1 VPVIATHAKGAIYA
15 AVNANLMAMPS
26 ALVDPDFRA
35 ACQSP
40 PQAGAVPVR
49 WFLYVALQEP
59 RGHTLANSAKA
70 IATRKLHLRMLR
82 LLQDRMAEL
91 FLHDCPLP
99 AAIEFALMKEAIVF
113 SWHPSTLARYLAAV
127 QGAFTDLPLY
137 SEEIWSINLSSDPH
151 YRAAL
156 KAADAAARQAPA
168 SREIVG
174 MSKDDIVRILELEPS
189 PTVRSFIILTWV
201 TAGRLGDVAQLCARD
216 VRFPPPTT
224 PHSAALP
231 ISITFRKGKT
241 VPRRGPYTVD
251 SQVTQAWATEVKAF
265 LAGTQPSDP
274 LFTSATA
281 SAGGVVAQGTAAFR
295 RANPVFESR
304 GLRRGALQTLARSGI
319 PLDLLM
325 LYSGHKQVST
335 LYRYLN
341 WGQVSSGTAA
351 AAAGHATALLP
362 GTPQ

>member
-1 VPVIATHAKGAIYA
+1 
-15 AVNANLMAMPS
+15 
-26 ALVDPDFRA
+26 
-35 ACQSP
+35 
-40 PQAGAVPVR
+40 
-49 WFLYVALQEP
+49 
-59 RGHTLANSAKA
+59 
-70 IATRKLHLRMLR
+70 MLR

-91 FLHDCPLP
+91 LLHDCPLP
-99 AAIEFALMKEAIVF
+99 QAIEFALMKEAIVF

-137 SEEIWSINLSSDPH
+137 SQEIWSINLSSDPH
-151 YRAAL
+151 FRAAL
-156 KAADAAARQAPA
+156 KAADAAARQTPA

-174 MSKDDIVRILELEPS
+174 MTKDDIVRILELEPN
-189 PTVRSFIILTWV
+189 PTVRSFIIITWV

-216 VRFPPPTT
+216 VRFPPPTASQS
-224 PHSAALP
+224 PASLP
-231 ISITFRKGKT
+231 ISVTFRKGKT

-251 SQVTQAWATEVKAF
+251 SQVTLAWADEVKAF

-274 LFTSATA
+274 LFTSETA
-281 SAGGVVAQGTAAFR
+281 SAGGVVAKGTAAFR

-325 LYSGHKQVST
+325 LNSGHKQVST

-362 GTPQ
+362 ENPP